1 MDILAFADLHG
12 NKTALEYIKRK
23 SAKADLI
30 VAAGD
35 LTLFG
40 NHLKEILR
48 FIEMQGKPI
57 VMVHGNHESEKEMSQ
72 CSTKNI
78 HFVHNNHWEFNGVLF
93 IGWGGGGF
101 ATTDEY
107 FERIAHKYKAKMKG
121 YDKVVFVTHQPPYG
135 TKIDKV
141 YGHFAGNKSFTG
153 FIKET
158 QPILAISG
166 HLHETAGKKDM
177 IGKTLVINPGPKGT
191 LIKLVD

>member
-1 MDILAFADLHG
+1 MKNCKECTKAFELRRKWQKFCSIECR
-12 NKTALEYIKRK
+12 NKWHWDRIKG
-23 SAKADLI
+23 I
-30 VAAGD
+30 
-35 LTLFG
+35 
-40 NHLKEILR
+40 
-48 FIEMQGKPI
+48 
-57 VMVHGNHESEKEMSQ
+57 
-72 CSTKNI
+72 
-78 HFVHNNHWEFNGVLF
+78 
-93 IGWGGGGF
+93 
-101 ATTDEY
+101 
-107 FERIAHKYKAKMKG
+107 RIAHKYKAKMKG